1 MSGTVVVYEYD
12 DTPGAAPG
20 DGAPVLRVHAAPA
33 APGQSGV
40 RGPRTLCGKDTFAMG
55 TASWQPAGHPGSGWY
70 PREYADRVCPACD
83 DAADG

>member
-12 DTPGAAPG
+12 DTADAVHAR

-33 APGQSGV
+33 APGQRAV

-55 TASWQPAGHPGSGWY
+55 TASWEPAEQPGAGWY
-70 PREYADRVCPACD
+70 PPQYADRVCAVCD
-83 DAADG
+83 DAAA